1 MILIEKLI
9 KNYIRKYPCEK
20 SPKRVLSFLTG
31 GGDAFSN
38 KNWLGHFT
46 GSAWVVSPKKNK
58 VLLTHHKI
66 LNKWLQL
73 GGHADGEQNLLNV
86 AIREAKEE
94 SGMTKIAVIDEQIF
108 DMDIHRVFGRKNEPS
123 HLHYDVR
130 FIFEANPKNENI
142 VVSSESFGVEWI
154 PIDKISKLNP
164 EKSIERMI
172 KKTRLLPF

>member
-1 MILIEKLI
+1 MILIEKLL
-9 KNYIRKYPCEK
+9 KKYIQMYPYEK
-20 SPKRVLSFLTG
+20 APKRALRFLKEG
-31 GGDAFSN
+31 GGVFSN
-38 KNWLGHFT
+38 NNWLGHFT
-46 GSAWVVSPKKNK
+46 GSAWIVNPKKNK

-66 LNKWLQL
+66 LNKWIQL

-94 SGMTKIAVIDEQIF
+94 SGINKFSVLDEQVF

-130 FIFEANPKNENI
+130 FIFEANPKKENI

-154 PIDKISKLNP
+154 SIDKISKLNS
-164 EKSIERMI
+164 EMSIERMI
-172 KKTRLLPF
+172 KKTQLLTP